1 MTYTLEYTIDKPA
14 ILEKAKAEV
23 SEVADLAY
31 ADDGTSLYDIVAIT
45 SKDTDNISR
54 LTDDAASALVSV
66 MHDMCV
72 DQPEVEPDDQDEPQ
86 ETGRMQ
92 LLFTAPDMDPT
103 QERMAIDEI
112 TRYFA
117 LYISVA
123 LFRERRPAVLP
134 EYEERLKTAA
144 DNVIVRLRTRKKP
157 SRQ

>member
-23 SEVADLAY
+23 SEVSDLAY
-31 ADDGTSLYDIVAIT
+31 AEDGTSLYDIVAIT

-72 DQPEVEPDDQDEPQ
+72 YQPEVESDQ

-92 LLFTAPDMDPT
+92 LLFTAPDMDTT
-103 QERMAIDEI
+103 QERMATDEI

-134 EYEERLKTAA
+134 EYEGRLKTAA
-144 DNVIVRLRTRKKP
+144 DNVIVRLRTRKQP
-157 SRQ
+157 TRE